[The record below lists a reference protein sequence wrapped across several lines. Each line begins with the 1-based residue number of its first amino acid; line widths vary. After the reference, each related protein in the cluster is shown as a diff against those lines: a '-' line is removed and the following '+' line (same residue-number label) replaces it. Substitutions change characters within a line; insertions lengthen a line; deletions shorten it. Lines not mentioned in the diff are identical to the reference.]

1 MARSLGVIGSVG
13 FLLLRRVL
21 GLLGIGPAA
30 DAKDVEIA
38 VLRHQLTVL
47 RRQVARPRYTPADRL
62 VLAVLARL
70 LPRERWSAFLVTP
83 ATLLRWHRELVRRR
97 WTYPH
102 PSGGRRGLDPSVV
115 ELVLRI
121 ARENPRWG
129 YKRIAGECTKLGVTV
144 SATSVR
150 NIVRRHRLGPAPR
163 RSGPSWTQFLR
174 AQTGGMLAFDF
185 LTVETIGLS
194 RLYVLFVIELD
205 RRRVWLAGVT
215 ANPTGGWVAQQARG
229 LLMDMGEQPGQFR
242 LLIRDRDAKFTAA
255 FDHVF
260 TAEGIRV
267 VRTPV
272 RAPKANAYAE
282 RWVRTVRTEC
292 LDWLLIRNRR
302 HLERVLA
309 VYVEHYNSARPHRSL
324 DLQTPLPASPLPAR
338 TVHVGDTFHCHVVI
352 DSANVGPAWQGFQG
366 SPAPSNVGE
375 HRDEG
380 D

>member
-1 MARSLGVIGSVG
+1 VIGSVG
-13 FLLLRRVL
+13 FVLLRRVL
-21 GLLGIGPAA
+21 GLLGIGPTA

-38 VLRHQLTVL
+38 VLRHQLMVV
-47 RRQVARPRYTPADRL
+47 RRQVARPRYTPSDRL

-83 ATLLRWHRELVRRR
+83 ATLLRWHRELVRQR
-97 WTYPH
+97 WIYPYR
-102 PSGGRRGLDPSVV
+102 PGRRRGLDLSVV
-115 ELVLRI
+115 DLVLRL

-129 YKRIAGECTKLGVTV
+129 YQRIAGECAKLGVTL
-144 SATSVR
+144 SATSIR
-150 NIVRRHRLGPAPR
+150 NILRQHRLGPAPR

-174 AQTGGMLAFDF
+174 AQARGVLACDF
-185 LTVETIGLS
+185 LSVETVGLS

-215 ANPTGGWVAQQARG
+215 ANPTGAWVAQQARG
-229 LLMDMGEQPGQFR
+229 LLMDMGEQADRFQ

-260 TAEGIRV
+260 TSEGIRV

-292 LDWLLIRNRR
+292 LDWLLILNRR

-324 DLQTPLPASPLPAR
+324 DLQTPLPAPRLPAR
-338 TVHVGDTFHCHVVI
+338 TGHVEQI
-352 DSANVGPAWQGFQG
+352 
-366 SPAPSNVGE
+366 
-375 HRDEG
+375 HRVDRLGGLIHEYRHAA
-380 D
+380 